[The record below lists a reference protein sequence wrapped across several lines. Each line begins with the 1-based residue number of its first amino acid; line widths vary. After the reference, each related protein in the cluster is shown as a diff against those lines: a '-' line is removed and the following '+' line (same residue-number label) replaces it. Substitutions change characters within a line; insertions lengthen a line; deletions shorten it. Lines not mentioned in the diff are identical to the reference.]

1 MGEFGKQNGR
11 NLKVISPILLSKFAH
26 FVFMK
31 DISSEM

>member
-1 MGEFGKQNGR
+1 MGEIGKQNGR
-11 NLKVISPILLSKFAH
+11 DYFQISPILLSKFAH